1 MRNNLHSLLVAARGC
16 EKRVLGAFVLV
27 LALLSLGLASGATE
41 AAARR
46 SVRELGRP
54 APAFPTVEAGKW
66 SVVRFEAAG
75 DPGGLPRGVLVRPDS
90 WVEREGCEKGSTL
103 TLEEEAMGL
112 HLDVRVLS
120 VRPVESLDVIPVVHT
135 RRGPRHVISWV
146 ERRVE
151 RTLALGFE
159 RESTDGDAAGRE
171 GAPLEHVETTAEH
184 PFHSADRAGWVAAS
198 DLRVGERVSLVRGGS
213 ATLRSR
219 TLTTGPATVCNLEVI
234 GEAEFA
240 VGLAGITVHNAYKK
254 QVGSYV
260 NHHESGKKYIG
271 KGDQARSQ
279 RSGRRTARET
289 NDPHVATEFYPAEAG
304 KGMSTSKKALLNESA
319 FMDEARRIR
328 AEGGVHGGNLY
339 NKINSPGER
348 MLRARGE

>member
-112 HLDVRVLS
+112 HLDVRVIS

-219 TLTTGPATVCNLEVI
+219 TLTTGSTTVCNLEVI

-240 VGLAGITVHNAYKK
+240 VGPAGLVVHN
-254 QVGSYV
+254 SYNQMNRAV
-260 NHHESGKKYIG
+260 QRG
-271 KGDQARSQ
+271 QAPRGIK
-279 RSGRRTARET
+279 RVDRGNPAHGEK
-289 NDPHVATEFYPAEAG
+289 PHVHFDNGTALNKDGSWKHDGGSPERATNAITNKQREW
-304 KGMSTSKKALLNESA
+304 M
-319 FMDEARRIR
+319 
-328 AEGGVHGGNLY
+328 EGYDWTVPR
-339 NKINSPGER
+339 SD
-348 MLRARGE
+348 